1 MYNTKYNYII
11 LLLLLLLLISTLASF
26 IILYLILSGEPHYP
40 LPAVLMNPAS
50 SFKYQHDKHSPSP
63 FYPFQR
69 LFYLPYY
76 PPYIVIDND
85 HFLSNLDE
93 AIFKQNNTITIRI
106 ISIPFPT
113 IPIYFSTPISR
124 PILLPTLLPIPNYTY
139 IYIYIY
145 INLTFLS

>member
-93 AIFKQNNTITIRI
+93 AIFKKTKPLPYALPLSLSLQFPFTSQLQFHVPFYFQLYSQFQIT
-106 ISIPFPT
+106 
-113 IPIYFSTPISR
+113 
-124 PILLPTLLPIPNYTY
+124 L

-145 INLTFLS
+145 